1 MQWAQH
7 GPREDATRW
16 DEEGAHPMVMKR
28 LVEIVG
34 RDREMQKD
42 NMVSRKSVGARIR
55 GGRELLGGRRVWPS
69 VRLEEG

>member
-1 MQWAQH
+1 MQWVQH
-7 GPREDATRW
+7 GPEEDAARW
-16 DEEGAHPMVMKR
+16 DEEDAHPMMMKR

-34 RDREMQKD
+34 GELKMQKAS
-42 NMVSRKSVGARIR
+42 MTSRKSVGARMR